1 MWMRLLLMKTLT
13 NLSRELESVFTKLD
27 KRVRL
32 STAKSLQQ
40 WIVECVSALAYTLTL
55 AISMVIMV
63 SAIAVVF
70 LYLIIAHM
78 IELLIRTWK
87 DFTNNGKK

>member
-1 MWMRLLLMKTLT
+1 MKTLT
-13 NLSRELESVFTKLD
+13 NLSRRLEEVFTNLD
-27 KRVRL
+27 QRVKL

-55 AISMVIMV
+55 AISMVIIV

-78 IELLIRTWK
+78 IELSIKAWK
-87 DFTNNGKK
+87 DFTNNG

>member
-13 NLSRELESVFTKLD
+13 NLSRRLEEVFTNLD
-27 KRVRL
+27 QRVKL

-40 WIVECVSALAYTLTL
+40 WIVECVSALAYTLKL
-55 AISMVIMV
+55 AISMVIIV

-78 IELLIRTWK
+78 IELSIKAWK
-87 DFTNNGKK
+87 DFTNNG

>member
-1 MWMRLLLMKTLT
+1 MKTLT

-32 STAKSLQQ
+32 ATAKSLQQ

-55 AISMVIMV
+55 AISMVIIV

-78 IELLIRTWK
+78 IELSIKAWK
-87 DFTNNGKK
+87 DFTNNG

>member
-13 NLSRELESVFTKLD
+13 NLSRRLEEVFTNLD
-27 KRVRL
+27 QRVKL

-55 AISMVIMV
+55 AISMVIIV

-78 IELLIRTWK
+78 IELSIKAWK
-87 DFTNNGKK
+87 DFTNNG

>member
-1 MWMRLLLMKTLT
+1 MKTLT
-13 NLSRELESVFTKLD
+13 NLSRRLEEVFTNLD
-27 KRVRL
+27 QRVKL

-55 AISMVIMV
+55 AISMVIIV

-78 IELLIRTWK
+78 IELSIKAWK
-87 DFTNNGKK
+87 DFTNSG